1 VLQRITH
8 PNGVVTWRSPLLH
21 SIGVVHAFS
30 TRIGGISSGPFA
42 ALNLG
47 NPGEG
52 EKDSEENLRENYRR
66 LQEAL
71 GCAGVMRAWVRQ
83 VHGRNVELLEREP
96 EGEYGETLEAE
107 VRDRFSGQLAADAI
121 VSAEP
126 VLLTIRVAD
135 CVPVLLAS
143 GDGRI
148 VGAAHAGWRGVA
160 GNVAEKTIR
169 AMREIGAREIIAAIG
184 PAISRDNFEVGAEVA
199 EEFGRQ
205 GLGAAVRQGAG
216 GEKPHVDLQA
226 AIRRQ
231 LERAGVARVDGNEL
245 CSYRDAGDFYSHRR
259 DAGRTGRMAGVI
271 MARVPA
277 ASLRGAD

>member
-1 VLQRITH
+1 MLQRIVH
-8 PNGVVTWRSPLLH
+8 FNGVVTWQSPLLNAA
-21 SIGVVHAFS
+21 GVVHGFS
-30 TRIGGISSGPFA
+30 TRVGGVSSGPFGS
-42 ALNLG
+42 LNLG

-71 GCAGVMRAWVRQ
+71 GCADAMRAWVRQ

-143 GDGRI
+143 ADGRI
-148 VGAAHAGWRGVA
+148 VGAAHAGWRGVVGA
-160 GNVAEKTIR
+160 VVEKTVR
-169 AMREIGAREIIAAIG
+169 AMLETGAHGAITAAIG
-184 PAISRDNFEVGAEVA
+184 PAISPANFEVGSEVA
-199 EEFGRQ
+199 EEFRRQ
-205 GLGAAVRQGAG
+205 ELGAAVQNGAAG
-216 GEKPHVDLQA
+216 SKPHVDLQH
-226 AIRRQ
+226 AIRIQ
-231 LERAGVARVDGNEL
+231 LKRSGVTQIDGNDL
-245 CSYRDAGDFYSHRR
+245 CTYRDAREFFSHRR
-259 DAGRTGRMAGVI
+259 DNGKTGRLSAVI
-271 MARVPA
+271 LARQ
-277 ASLRGAD
+277 S